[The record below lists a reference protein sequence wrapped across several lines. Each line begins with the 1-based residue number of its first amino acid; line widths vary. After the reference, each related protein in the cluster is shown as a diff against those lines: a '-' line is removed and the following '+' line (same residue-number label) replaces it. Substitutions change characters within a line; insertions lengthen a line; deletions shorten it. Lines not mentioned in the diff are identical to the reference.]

1 MQTRV
6 RCPAVLVGP
15 FLQKEMFFIFFPL
28 LSFENA
34 GGGPFSSGKLVLE
47 TTELS

>member
-6 RCPAVLVGP
+6 GCPAVLVGP
-15 FLQKEMFFIFFPL
+15 FLQKEMFFFSL

-34 GGGPFSSGKLVLE
+34 AGGPFSSGKLVLE